1 MAAQLGVVRIFRAKD
16 GEASGL
22 EACCSPLRLA
32 AKVST
37 RAVGHGA
44 TAAANGRRPVVGH
57 REDRGRNHRGR
68 HHVLRRLDQVHLD
81 RERRDQD
88 HHGQAHHGQ
97 GGEDGC
103 RRQDARRVGAA
114 VSVRRLLRSIRYRPV
129 SGVVR
134 ISSLRAEWR

>member
-1 MAAQLGVVRIFRAKD
+1 MGVVRIFRAKD

-22 EACCSPLRLA
+22 EACCSPPRLA
-32 AKVST
+32 ATVSI

-44 TAAANGRRPVVGH
+44 AAANGRRQVVGL
-57 REDRGRNHRGR
+57 REDRGRNYRR
-68 HHVLRRLDQVHLD
+68 RRYVLRRLDQVHLD
-81 RERRDQD
+81 QEHLDQVHRDQVHRDQVHRDQD
-88 HHGQAHHGQ
+88 E
-97 GGEDGC
+97 EDGC